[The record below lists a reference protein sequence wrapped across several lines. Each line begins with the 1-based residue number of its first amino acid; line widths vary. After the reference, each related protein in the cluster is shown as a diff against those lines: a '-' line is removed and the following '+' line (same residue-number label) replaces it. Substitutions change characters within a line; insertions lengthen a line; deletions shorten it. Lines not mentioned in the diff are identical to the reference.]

1 MFLSKSFPRERGSGR
16 RPKTLDS
23 HLRGSDG
30 AGRVIP
36 AQAGI
41 QSSDGEKLFLKLKLR
56 RSSPVTTPPPDTAAT
71 GIQGLD
77 FLLQGGLP
85 RDRPS
90 LLRGGPGTG
99 KTVISLTF
107 LCHGIQQ
114 GENGVLVTFDESPE
128 ALIRHAAGFGFA
140 ADRFIE
146 EGRLRILDMRPDRS
160 EVAGEYV
167 ELTAIM
173 ARMDH
178 ALQKTG
184 ARRLVVD
191 ALDVLEGAFS
201 TEISL
206 RSELARVF
214 DWLRER
220 RTTTLITIGEQEEF
234 STRYG
239 LEDYVADC
247 VIALKQ
253 DLDHRVMTR
262 LLRVVKRRGGAHGTS
277 ETPFLLDSDGIFM
290 IPVTGS
296 VLSAKVSNERIST
309 GIPGLDAMLGG
320 QGPYRGSTLLFSGQA
335 GTGKTSMATA
345 MTHSACERGE
355 KVLYISF
362 EESVDE
368 LVRNQ
373 QSIGADL
380 RRHTEGHEADRRLI
394 LQPIRAVEMGLEEHL
409 MRIMR
414 SIRRHQPALV
424 VLDPISSL
432 ANRRTGDSTKDM
444 LLRLIHLIKEAGI
457 TAVATELLAD
467 DSLGV
472 SHLDVSSMIDVW
484 IKLRRHESNGEMN
497 RLVTAVK
504 ARGLPISSQVKE
516 FRFSDK
522 GLVIED
528 PYVGES
534 GIAYGT
540 AREARQSEDEQAVE
554 QLHAELSRA
563 RQRRREL
570 DEINAASERLAQAER
585 DARAVNIE
593 REITEIERRLANIQR
608 ARSAIT
614 RSRR

>member
-1 MFLSKSFPRERGSGR
+1 M
-16 RPKTLDS
+16 
-23 HLRGSDG
+23 
-30 AGRVIP
+30 
-36 AQAGI
+36 
-41 QSSDGEKLFLKLKLR
+41 
-56 RSSPVTTPPPDTAAT
+56 TTANPETAAT

-85 RDRPS
+85 RGRPT

-107 LCHGIQQ
+107 LCHGIRQ

-146 EGRLRILDMRPDRS
+146 EGRLRILDMRPDRN
-160 EVAGEYV
+160 EVVGDYV
-167 ELTAIM
+167 ELTAVM
-173 ARMDH
+173 ARIDH

-184 ARRLVVD
+184 AQRLVVD
-191 ALDVLEGAFS
+191 AMDVLEGAFS
-201 TEISL
+201 AEISL
-206 RSELARVF
+206 RGELARVF
-214 DWLRER
+214 DWLREC
-220 RTTTLITIGEQEEF
+220 RTSSLITIGEQEEF
-234 STRYG
+234 TTRYG

-262 LLRVVKRRGGAHGTS
+262 LLRVVKRRGGGHGTS
-277 ETPFLLDSDGIFM
+277 EAPFLLDGDGIFM

-296 VLSAKVSNERIST
+296 VLRARVSDEHFST

-335 GTGKTSMATA
+335 GTGKTSMAAA
-345 MTHSACERGE
+345 MTVNACEQGR

-373 QSIGADL
+373 LSIGADL
-380 RRHTEGHEADRRLI
+380 RRHTEGSEADRRLI
-394 LQPIRAVEMGLEEHL
+394 LQPVRAVELGLEEHL

-414 SIRRHQPALV
+414 SIRRHQPDLV

-432 ANRRTGDSTKDM
+432 ATRRTGDSAKDM

-457 TAVATELLAD
+457 TAVATELLTD
-467 DSLGV
+467 DSQGV

-484 IKLRRHESNGEMN
+484 IKLRRHENNGEMN
-497 RLVTAVK
+497 RLITVVK

-516 FRFSDK
+516 FRFTDQ

-528 PYVGES
+528 PYIGES

-540 AREARQSEDEQAVE
+540 VREARQSEDEQVIE
-554 QLHAELSRA
+554 QLHTELSRA
-563 RQRRREL
+563 MQRRHEL
-570 DEINAASERLAQAER
+570 DEINAAAERLARAER
-585 DARAVNIE
+585 DTRALDIE
-593 REITEIERRLANIQR
+593 REIAGIERRLANIQR
-608 ARSAIT
+608 ARSAIS
-614 RSRR
+614 RSRQ